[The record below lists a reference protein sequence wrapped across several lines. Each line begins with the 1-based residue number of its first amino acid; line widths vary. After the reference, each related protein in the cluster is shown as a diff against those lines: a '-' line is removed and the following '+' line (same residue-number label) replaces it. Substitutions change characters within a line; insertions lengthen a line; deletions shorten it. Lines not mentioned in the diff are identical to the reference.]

1 MSESLLNEI
10 ISRGGES
17 ISITIKASDLVLFA
31 NTIANSVVQS
41 MIGGAVEA
49 IGEAMGDNL
58 KYCSRKETIKLL
70 RCSSSTLSRWE
81 KKKYITA
88 QKIGGKNLYLRQEVL
103 ALAKKGG

>member
-1 MSESLLNEI
+1 MGSSIINDLLQK
-10 ISRGGES
+10 GGPQV
-17 ISITIKASDLVLFA
+17 SITLTVGDLISFA
-31 NTIANSVVQS
+31 NTIASNVAQNV
-41 MIGGAVEA
+41 IGGAVEA
-49 IGEAMGDNL
+49 ISEAMGDNL

-103 ALAKKGG
+103 ALAKKEG